1 MDKSIIKNIRFGD
14 IIIILIIVI
23 SIIYYAK
30 NLMENKGNKIIID
43 TPSKSLR
50 YDLNT
55 DREIKIEGLIGETT
69 IIIKDKKVKFEYSPC
84 RDKFCIKA
92 GELKNAPIIC
102 MPNGV
107 LIRFEKNT
115 ENDITIDSVV
125 Q

>member
-30 NLMENKGNKIIID
+30 NLMENKGSKIIID

-55 DREIKIEGLIGETT
+55 DREIKAEGLIGETT
-69 IIIKDKKVKFEYSPC
+69 IIIKDKK
-84 RDKFCIKA
+84 IK
-92 GELKNAPIIC
+92 KT
-102 MPNGV
+102 
-107 LIRFEKNT
+107 KK
-115 ENDITIDSVV
+115 
-125 Q
+125 

>member
-69 IIIKDKKVKFEYSPC
+69 IIIKD
-84 RDKFCIKA
+84 
-92 GELKNAPIIC
+92 
-102 MPNGV
+102 
-107 LIRFEKNT
+107 
-115 ENDITIDSVV
+115 
-125 Q
+125 